1 MKEKNLEDGRM
12 EVLLIVLNVVGIVA
26 FAISG
31 AMKGMKYSLDILG
44 VVVLGILTALGG
56 GMVRDILLNQMPEAL
71 RHEEV
76 ILYAIV
82 ASVVTYLLGGRVKN
96 ISAWVRYFDALG
108 LALFTTVGAEKGV
121 GASLGLLGVMI
132 MGTST
137 GVVGGMLRDILVGE
151 IPSVLREEIYA
162 SFCIIGSGVYYVLRL
177 LAFPQSWSVA
187 VVVGFI
193 FVGRVLAIRYDWH
206 LPRRSLD

>member
-1 MKEKNLEDGRM
+1 M
-12 EVLLIVLNVVGIVA
+12 EVLLIVLNIVGIVA
-26 FAISG
+26 FAVSG

-56 GMVRDILLNQMPEAL
+56 GMVRDVLLNQLPEAL

-76 ILYAIV
+76 ILYAIGS
-82 ASVVTYLLGGRVKN
+82 SVVTYLLGRRVKN
-96 ISAWVRYFDALG
+96 ISQWVRYFDALG
-108 LALFTTVGAEKGV
+108 LALFTTVGAEKGMS
-121 GASLGLLGVMI
+121 ASLGLLGVII

-137 GVVGGMLRDILVGE
+137 GVVGGMLRDIFVGE

-162 SFCIIGSGVYYVLRL
+162 SFCIVGSGIYYLFRFL
-177 LAFPQSWSVA
+177 SFPNSWSIA
-187 VVVGFI
+187 LVVGFI
-193 FVGRVLAIRYDWH
+193 FVGRVLAIRYSWH